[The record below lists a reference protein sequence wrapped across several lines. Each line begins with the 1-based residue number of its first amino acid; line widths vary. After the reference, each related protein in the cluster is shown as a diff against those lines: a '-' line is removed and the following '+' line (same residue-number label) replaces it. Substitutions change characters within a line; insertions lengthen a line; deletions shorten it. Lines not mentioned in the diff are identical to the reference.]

1 MFNHF
6 QLSSVVKLKAG
17 ESGCLPVEIEKNQ
30 TNPTNLKNWYW
41 KLSTFFFNQN
51 KYRIPQHH
59 TVFCLTEFYPRSP
72 AAKGYEPFFHISI
85 VEGDISLVLDSEA
98 LSRYMK
104 ANYHNFGKPFLQSQT
119 NGKFL
124 GFCLF
129 YIADFLKALFTQTPM
144 TRDGKWS
151 VLEMLLL
158 DLVSSR
164 EPPYFQCVTFH
175 GCGFAL

>member
-6 QLSSVVKLKAG
+6 QLSSVVKLKAA
-17 ESGCLPVEIEKNQ
+17 ESGCLPVEMEKKSNQ
-30 TNPTNLKNWYW
+30 PNQPKKLVLKAFNI
-41 KLSTFFFNQN
+41 FFNQN

-59 TVFCLTEFYPRSP
+59 TVFCLTEFYTRSP

-104 ANYHNFGKPFLQSQT
+104 ANYHNFGKPFLQSQP
-119 NGKFL
+119 NWKFF

-129 YIADFLKALFTQTPM
+129 HIADFLKALFTQTPM
-144 TRDGKWS
+144 TRDGK
-151 VLEMLLL
+151 
-158 DLVSSR
+158 
-164 EPPYFQCVTFH
+164 
-175 GCGFAL
+175 